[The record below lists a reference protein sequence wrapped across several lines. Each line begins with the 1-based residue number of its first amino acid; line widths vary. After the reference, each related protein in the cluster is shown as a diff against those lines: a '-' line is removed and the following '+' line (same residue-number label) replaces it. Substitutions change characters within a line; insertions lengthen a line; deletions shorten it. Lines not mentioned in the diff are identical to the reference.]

1 MPRVDSLPN
10 DVESL
15 KKLLSAAHDQVQ
27 RLSAQLHS
35 RDVLIEKMK
44 LQLAQLKRMKFGR
57 SCEQLDAQIAQLEL
71 SLEELEANAAEAP
84 VAAASVT
91 PASTVI
97 KPTRQA
103 LPADLPRES
112 HRHEP
117 NTGTCN

>member
-1 MPRVDSLPN
+1 VVYLLGFTCGVALCLLLYWRMPRIDSLPN

-57 SCEQLDAQIAQLEL
+57 SSEQLDAQIAQLEL
-71 SLEELEANAAEAP
+71 SLEELEANAADAP
-84 VAAASVT
+84 
-91 PASTVI
+91 I
-97 KPTRQA
+97 
-103 LPADLPRES
+103 
-112 HRHEP
+112 
-117 NTGTCN
+117 TGTCQILCVWGGIIKLQG